1 MDDLKT
7 SILPWFMPIKFCKK
21 NKIFSGYFYNIGDL
35 YIGLGQYDSARYYL
49 EKSLLFL
56 TSSTRTPKFIS
67 KQWSDTL
74 MTFQQHSSIDC
85 LLVLRQCH
93 LYSHYSFSKFE
104 HLVHTH
110 IYA

>member
-1 MDDLKT
+1 
-7 SILPWFMPIKFCKK
+7 MPAPPMVNRAF
-21 NKIFSGYFYNIGDL
+21 GD
-35 YIGLGQYDSARYYL
+35 
-49 EKSLLFL
+49 FL

-74 MTFQQHSSIDC
+74 MPFHKHSPIDS
-85 LLVLRQCH
+85 LLALRQCH

-110 IYA
+110 IYAGQFQQTLQFLVNFQGHEADTDMGFYPAPCEVKHWSYLNL

>member
-49 EKSLLFL
+49 VV
-56 TSSTRTPKFIS
+56 P
-67 KQWSDTL
+67 
-74 MTFQQHSSIDC
+74 
-85 LLVLRQCH
+85 
-93 LYSHYSFSKFE
+93 
-104 HLVHTH
+104 
-110 IYA
+110 